1 MRKTFCFESP
11 LEEKKNFLEESFKR
25 RKILFLKG
33 FLRKKRVL
41 RNFILKSI
49 SLEKYAKD
57 LFLSKQLL
65 IYGNYEDRKT
75 EQVYKVVGHA

>member
-1 MRKTFCFESP
+1 MK
-11 LEEKKNFLEESFKR
+11 ESFKR

-65 IYGNYEDRKT
+65 IYGNCEDRKT
-75 EQVYKVVGHA
+75 EQVYKVVGRA

>member
-1 MRKTFCFESP
+1 MQS
-11 LEEKKNFLEESFKR
+11 
-25 RKILFLKG
+25 
-33 FLRKKRVL
+33 
-41 RNFILKSI
+41 
-49 SLEKYAKD
+49 